1 MQQAVGYRV
10 DPVRPENQRSEN
22 QRPESQ
28 RPETQGARITAVR
41 RAAARVVVEIHA
53 TDPISR
59 AGAVHHLCRH
69 PGIALAEEGRT
80 EGVAVAVV
88 IADSVDES
96 VLQTLRRLTRGGL
109 GTVVLV
115 VGRIRES
122 QLLEVV
128 ECGVGTIL
136 WRHEADA
143 ARLLQSVLAA
153 ARGDGNLPTDLLGR
167 LLTQVGRMQ
176 RSATEGTAVPVGLS
190 ERETDVLRLVAD
202 GLDTTEIAA
211 RLSYSERTVK
221 NVLHGL
227 TSRLH
232 LRNRAHAV
240 AYALREGYI

>member
-10 DPVRPENQRSEN
+10 EPARSEN
-22 QRPESQ
+22 HGVR
-28 RPETQGARITAVR
+28 TGAVR
-41 RAAARVVVEIHA
+41 RGTARVVVEVHA

-59 AGAVHHLCRH
+59 AGVVHHLCQY
-69 PGIALAEEGRT
+69 PGVVLAEEGRS
-80 EGVAVAVV
+80 EGVSVAVV
-88 IADSVDES
+88 IADSVDEP

-143 ARLLQSVLAA
+143 ARLLQGVLAA

-176 RSATEGTAVPVGLS
+176 RSASEGTAVPVGLS

-202 GLDTTEIAA
+202 GLDTAEIAA

>member
-1 MQQAVGYRV
+1 MHQAVDQRV
-10 DPVRPENQRSEN
+10 ETFRLDHGPRIGAVGRS
-22 QRPESQ
+22 
-28 RPETQGARITAVR
+28 
-41 RAAARVVVEIHA
+41 AARVVVEIHA

-59 AGAVHHLCRH
+59 AGAAHHLCQY
-69 PGIALAEEGRT
+69 PGITLSDEERPDS
-80 EGVAVAVV
+80 VSVAVV
-88 IADSVDES
+88 IAETVDDS

-109 GTVVLV
+109 GNVVLV
-115 VGRIRES
+115 VARMREF

-143 ARLLQSVLAA
+143 ARLLQGVLAA

-176 RSATEGTAVPVGLS
+176 RSAAEGTAVPVGLS

-202 GLDTTEIAA
+202 GLDTSEIAA

>member
-1 MQQAVGYRV
+1 MQQAVGHRV
-10 DPVRPENQRSEN
+10 DAVRSEHH
-22 QRPESQ
+22 
-28 RPETQGARITAVR
+28 GARIGAAR
-41 RAAARVVVEIHA
+41 RGAARVVVEIHA

-59 AGAVHHLCRH
+59 AGAVHHLCQY
-69 PGIALAEEGRT
+69 PGIVLADEGRS

-88 IADSVDES
+88 IADTIDES

-109 GTVVLV
+109 GNVVLV

-143 ARLLQSVLAA
+143 ARLLQGVLAA

-176 RSATEGTAVPVGLS
+176 RSASEGNAVPVGLS

-202 GLDTTEIAA
+202 GLDTAEIAA

>member
-1 MQQAVGYRV
+1 MQQAVEHRV
-10 DPVRPENQRSEN
+10 DAFRLDNAGSRS
-22 QRPESQ
+22 
-28 RPETQGARITAVR
+28 GAAR

-59 AGAVHHLCRH
+59 AGAAHQLRQH
-69 PGIALAEEGRT
+69 PGIALSDENRPEA
-80 EGVAVAVV
+80 VSVAVV
-88 IADSVDES
+88 IAETVDDS
-96 VLQTLRRLTRGGL
+96 VLQTLRRLTRGGMAN
-109 GTVVLV
+109 VVLV

-143 ARLLQSVLAA
+143 ARLLQGVLAA

-176 RSATEGTAVPVGLS
+176 RSAAEGNAVPVGLS

-211 RLSYSERTVK
+211 RLCYSERTVK

>member
-1 MQQAVGYRV
+1 MQQTVDYRV
-10 DPVRPENQRSEN
+10 DTVRSGHHGPRISA
-22 QRPESQ
+22 
-28 RPETQGARITAVR
+28 ARR
-41 RAAARVVVEIHA
+41 GAARVVVEIHA
-53 TDPISR
+53 SDPISR
-59 AGAVHHLCRH
+59 AGAAHHLCQY
-69 PGIALAEEGRT
+69 PGIALSDENRP

-88 IADSVDES
+88 IAEAVDES

-109 GTVVLV
+109 GNVVLV

-136 WRHEADA
+136 WRHEADP
-143 ARLLQSVLAA
+143 ARLLQGVLAA

-176 RSATEGTAVPVGLS
+176 RSAAEGTAVPVGLS

-202 GLDTTEIAA
+202 GLDTAEIAA

>member
-1 MQQAVGYRV
+1 VAPTALPQKGRGGEQEDIIMEQVVDQRVSPFRLDPGPRLGAGYR
-10 DPVRPENQRSEN
+10 
-22 QRPESQ
+22 
-28 RPETQGARITAVR
+28 T
-41 RAAARVVVEIHA
+41 AARVVVEVHA
-53 TDPISR
+53 ADPISR
-59 AGAVHHLCRH
+59 AGAVHHLCQY
-69 PGIALAEEGRT
+69 PGIALSDDSQPER
-80 EGVAVAVV
+80 VSVAVV
-88 IADSVDES
+88 IAETVDES

-109 GTVVLV
+109 GSVVLV
-115 VGRIRES
+115 VARMRES
-122 QLLEVV
+122 QLLDVV

-143 ARLLQSVLAA
+143 ARLLQGVLAA
-153 ARGDGNLPTDLLGR
+153 SRGDGNLPTDLLGR

-176 RSATEGTAVPVGLS
+176 RSAAEGTAVPVGLS
-190 ERETDVLRLVAD
+190 ER
-202 GLDTTEIAA
+202 DTTEIAA